1 VGKRINAARGCEVN
15 YLISGAH
22 PCLTDARAWSS
33 YPGAELAV
41 VVVAV
46 GRGRSSRHPAQLQ
59 ATSCTPAYVTKP
71 VDLDQ
76 FISAVRQIGE
86 FFLQV
91 VKLPGV

>member
-1 VGKRINAARGCEVN
+1 MPVLGPVTPAPNWQSLSLLLVE
-15 YLISGAH
+15 
-22 PCLTDARAWSS
+22 DDRADILRS
-33 YPGAELAV
+33 YKLQAT
-41 VVVAV
+41 
-46 GRGRSSRHPAQLQ
+46 SYKLQ